1 MAIGTESALYQTI
14 HRQPADL
21 KRVLSEEWKPA
32 AAAATILADTRRV
45 FLAGMGTSYCA
56 ALAGAWM
63 LRAAGAD
70 AWPVNSFDL
79 ACYPDAYRLS
89 AQDVLVILSH
99 SGVKHYSRLLFD
111 AARQAGCRVVAIA
124 GTEAAIGDADVVL
137 RTTRRET
144 SAAYTSSHLCAMA
157 AIAQIATELG
167 EIRRCVA
174 TAGFRRCLEAMPEQ
188 VEEVI
193 ERGEDLAPFARRSA
207 SRANYA
213 VGAGP
218 NEASAWEVVIKVR
231 EAAFGKIDGL
241 GLEQYLHGPVV
252 SLNAGDGVLL
262 VNCPGASTHRVNV
275 ASRVFDMIGA
285 DMLVLGDAPQHPS
298 DATIF
303 PLPATDEH
311 LSPMLSL
318 LPMQFFAY
326 HMAAANGVN
335 PDMARRD
342 TPKYASAIAELLRA

>member
-21 KRVLSEEWKPA
+21 RRVLSEEWKPA
-32 AAAATILADTRRV
+32 AEAATILAGARRV

-63 LRAAGAD
+63 LRAAGA
-70 AWPVNSFDL
+70 AARPVNSYDL
-79 ACYPDAYRLS
+79 ACYTDAYRPS
-89 AQDVLVILSH
+89 EKDVFIILSH
-99 SGVKHYSRLLFD
+99 TGVKHYSRVLFD
-111 AARQAGCRVVAIA
+111 VARQARCRVVAIA
-124 GTEAAIGDADVVL
+124 GTEAAIGDADAVL
-137 RTTRRET
+137 RTTQRET

-167 EIRRCVA
+167 DIRRSDG
-174 TAGFRRCLEAMPEQ
+174 TAGFRRCLEAMPSQ

-193 ERGEDLAPFARRSA
+193 ERGEELAPFARRSA

-262 VNCPGASTHRVNV
+262 VNYPGASTRRVNV
-275 ASRVFDMIGA
+275 AARVFDMIGA
-285 DMLVLGDAPQHPS
+285 DMLVLGDAPEQPT
-298 DATIF
+298 DAAVF
-303 PLPATDEH
+303 PLPSTDEH

-326 HMAAANGVN
+326 HMAAAQGVN

-342 TPKYASAIAELLRA
+342 TPKYHAAIAELLRA